1 MNQPI
6 EKLLSYE
13 LGMTAHMLQNDIN
26 RKFSGLGLTRS
37 QSNILFLLY
46 KEGSM
51 TQAELMQRLNV
62 QGSTMNGLLETMLK
76 KELIRKMQSRED
88 RRSRVISLTEKGMH
102 IEEEM
107 WTSLEQAETKITS
120 ALSQEEG
127 DELRRLLKKVRITFR
142 EEETK

>member
-13 LGMTAHMLQNDIN
+13 LGMTAHMLQNNIN

-51 TQAELMQRLNV
+51 TQVELMQRLNV

-107 WTSLEQAETKITS
+107 WTALEHAESKITS
-120 ALSQEEG
+120 ALSAEE
-127 DELRRLLKKVRITFR
+127 DKQMRRLLEKIRLSFR
-142 EEETK
+142 EEEGR